1 MFSPI
6 KIDRNNR
13 MIILNSAF
21 ARKADLYNTQEYA
34 MLQECRKD
42 YPDFKVMTR
51 RIKTNPE
58 KEAYKGLTYS
68 FMETYIM
75 SHDRNPQVALYE
87 LSEMKL
93 QTQCHSRRYPIV
105 KKWFLKKYPEI
116 VEFGISETEYIETVE
131 AA

>member
-6 KIDRNNR
+6 KIDRSNR
-13 MIILNSAF
+13 MIIINSSF
-21 ARKADLYNTQEYA
+21 ARKADLFNTQEYA
-34 MLQECRKD
+34 MLQECKRD

-58 KEAYKGLTYS
+58 KESYKGLTYS
-68 FMETYIM
+68 FMEAYIM

-87 LSEMKL
+87 FAEMKL
-93 QTQCHSRRYPIV
+93 QAQCHSRRYPIV
-105 KKWFLKKYPEI
+105 KKWFLNKYPEI
-116 VEFGISETEYIETVE
+116 AEFGISETEYVDSAE